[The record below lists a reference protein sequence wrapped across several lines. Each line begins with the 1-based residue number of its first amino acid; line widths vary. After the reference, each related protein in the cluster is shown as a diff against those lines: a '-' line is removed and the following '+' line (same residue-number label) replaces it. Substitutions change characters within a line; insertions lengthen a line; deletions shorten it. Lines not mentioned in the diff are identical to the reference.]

1 MQHYLLMGSY
11 KTFWS
16 FLHALF
22 PDASGSDCPGAGR
35 TSTYFQN
42 FCRQLLELPPSP
54 APSLGLS
61 DISYFPHLQLQ
72 CENVCSK
79 ARQFEEGRLRGC
91 IIKKNSFLFSLCIPS
106 SSQIFKSAILLPTS
120 QELPA
125 LDSSVAQE
133 GRLFPDLI
141 YIHTA
146 WVLSVESRISRV
158 KCVSW
163 LRRSLQVF
171 NCAPRLEAV
180 GVLGAAENSWRVM
193 LPREARFQ

>member
-1 MQHYLLMGSY
+1 MGSY
-11 KTFWS
+11 RTFWN
-16 FLHALF
+16 FLHVLF
-22 PDASGSDCPGAGR
+22 PDTSGSDCPGVSR

-42 FCRQLLELPPSP
+42 FCRRLLELPPNS
-54 APSLGLS
+54 APNLGLS
-61 DISYFPHLQLQ
+61 HISYFPHLQFQ

-91 IIKKNSFLFSLCIPS
+91 IIKNPHFYSLCIPS

-125 LDSSVAQE
+125 LDSWVAQE

-141 YIHTA
+141 YIHMT

-163 LRRSLQVF
+163 LQRSLPVF

>member
-1 MQHYLLMGSY
+1 MGSY
-11 KTFWS
+11 RTFWS
-16 FLHALF
+16 FLHVLF
-22 PDASGSDCPGAGR
+22 PDASGSDCPGVNR

-42 FCRQLLELPPSP
+42 FCRWLLELPPNP
-54 APSLGLS
+54 APNLGLS
-61 DISYFPHLQLQ
+61 HIYFPQLQLQ

-79 ARQFEEGRLRGC
+79 ARQFEEGRLKGC
-91 IIKKNSFLFSLCIPS
+91 IIKKKNNSFLFSLCIPS
-106 SSQIFKSAILLPTS
+106 SSQIFKSTILLPTS
-120 QELPA
+120 QELSA
-125 LDSSVAQE
+125 LDSWVAQE

-141 YIHTA
+141 YIHTT

-163 LRRSLQVF
+163 LQRSLPVF